1 MAASVVL
8 PVRWI
13 SAITARVVA
22 LALVACSDRAVRAR
36 AAVSALP
43 PDGRLR
49 HPSFGSSG
57 SGSWSRSRHLAF
69 DFTRH
74 FFQPRRIGR
83 AGDQGAQLG
92 GNRRFTRWLS
102 FAVSLQLGP
111 SVAAQGMGGHVSP
124 SFRHGIPCL
133 SRKRARLHAGCR
145 GALLAAQ
152 DGDTGRATP
161 LPGGEEARP
170 PNCRNRRKS
179 RGSQARRSATGRGR
193 WIPAR
198 MVCNIYR
205 CKAPIRGA

>member
-1 MAASVVL
+1 MLVCFRRRVARRQLKQEFGVRRPAVARPASVPSGHGPPVSARRRASSSAAMAASVVL

-74 FFQPRRIGR
+74 FFQPHRIGR

-92 GNRRFTRWLS
+92 GNRRSGWLS

-111 SVAAQGMGGHVSP
+111 SAAAQGMGGHVSP
-124 SFRHGIPCL
+124 SCHHGMPCLDGIPCL
-133 SRKRARLHAGCR
+133 
-145 GALLAAQ
+145 
-152 DGDTGRATP
+152 
-161 LPGGEEARP
+161 
-170 PNCRNRRKS
+170 
-179 RGSQARRSATGRGR
+179 
-193 WIPAR
+193 
-198 MVCNIYR
+198 
-205 CKAPIRGA
+205 